1 MDAAHMP
8 KDGFSKDEKEQIK
21 KSQLPTIRKQLA
33 LSQAVII
40 AQRRQPPD
48 ISFSFAEPHKSS
60 VPRNV
65 GQNRVAPGSQP

>member
-1 MDAAHMP
+1 MIA
-8 KDGFSKDEKEQIK
+8 KEKPEQIK

-40 AQRRQPPD
+40 AQQRQPPD
-48 ISFSFAEPHKSS
+48 ISFSFAEPHISS

-65 GQNRVAPGSQP
+65 GQNRAAPGSPP